1 MDKTLL
7 EQRLRE
13 HFTEAADIYSEG
25 EGNKFGVRIVAE
37 QFAGLSPVRRQ
48 QMVYKIFSSELASGE
63 LHALSLRLLT
73 PEEAAR
79 QS

>member
-1 MDKTLL
+1 MDKKLI

-13 HFTEAADIYSEG
+13 HFVEATEIYIEG

-48 QMVYKIFSSELASGE
+48 QVVYKIFSSELASGE

>member
-1 MDKTLL
+1 MDKELI

-13 HFTEAADIYSEG
+13 HFAEAAEIYIEG

-48 QMVYKIFSSELASGE
+48 QMVYKIFSAELASGE